1 MTQSTTGV
9 RASLDPKQAALLD
22 LGVHLDSIGKTTDA
36 LKGIGSMLY
45 PESRDEDFQMNMT
58 KVSEVSAVFDFFG
71 ETLESHSK
79 AAVDA
84 MHRLGLAVAG
94 ESK

>member
-1 MTQSTTGV
+1 MTQTNGEL
-9 RASLDPKQAALLD
+9 ASLDPKLAILCD

-36 LKGIGSMLY
+36 LKGIGAMLY
-45 PESRDEDFQMNMT
+45 PENRDEDFQMNMT
-58 KVSEVSAVFDFFG
+58 RVSEVSAVFDFFG
-71 ETLESHSK
+71 ETLESHRN
-79 AAVDA
+79 AAVEA

>member
-1 MTQSTTGV
+1 MTQTTSE
-9 RASLDPKQAALLD
+9 RASLDPKLAALLD

-36 LKGIGSMLY
+36 LKGVGAMLY
-45 PESRDEDFQMNMT
+45 PETTDGDYQMNMT

-79 AAVDA
+79 AAVEA